1 MEIFKEL
8 NNDAIR
14 LDIDA
19 GTKEE
24 MFKVLVEALV
34 VTEQIDPALPALEE
48 VLRREAVLSTGV
60 GNGVALPHA
69 RLENYTGFAL
79 AFGRPLQPLDLDAVD
94 EQPADLF
101 FMLLADKNDPGTIVK
116 ILGRLARLCD
126 DESVRMGLREADT
139 PAAVNKVFRDSES
152 S

>member
-1 MEIFKEL
+1 MEIWKEL
-8 NNDAIR
+8 NSNAVL

-24 MFKVLVEALV
+24 VFEALV
-34 VTEQIDPALPALEE
+34 ESLVLTDQIDPALPALEE

-69 RLENYTGFAL
+69 RMESYPGFAL
-79 AFGRPLQPLDLDAVD
+79 AFGRPKEPLDVDAVD
-94 EQPADLF
+94 RQPADLF
-101 FMLLADKNDPGTIVK
+101 FLLLADKDDPATIVK

-126 DESVRMGLREADT
+126 DEAVRDGLRKAGT
-139 PAAVNKVFRDSES
+139 PATVIKVIRASES

>member
-1 MEIFKEL
+1 MPARKI
-8 NNDAIR
+8 
-14 LDIDA
+14 
-19 GTKEE
+19 
-24 MFKVLVEALV
+24 
-34 VTEQIDPALPALEE
+34 TEQIDPALPALEE

-69 RLENYTGFAL
+69 RLENYNGFAL
-79 AFGRPLQPLDLDAVD
+79 AFGRPLQPLDVDAVD

-101 FMLLADKNDPGTIVK
+101 FMLLADKDDPGTIVK

-126 DESVRMGLREADT
+126 DESVRMGLRKAGT
-139 PAAVNKVFRDSES
+139 PAAVIEVFRDFES

>member
-1 MEIFKEL
+1 MDIWKEL
-8 NNDAIR
+8 NSDAIR

-24 MFKVLVEALV
+24 IFNVLVEALV
-34 VTEQIDPALPALEE
+34 ITEQVDPALPALEE

-79 AFGRPLQPLDLDAVD
+79 AFGRPMEPLDVDAVD
-94 EQPADLF
+94 RQPADLF

-126 DESVRMGLREADT
+126 DESVRKELRKAGT
-139 PAAVNKVFRDSES
+139 PAAVIKVVRNSEGS
-152 S
+152 

>member
-1 MEIFKEL
+1 MDIWKEL
-8 NNDAIR
+8 NSDAIR

-24 MFKVLVEALV
+24 IFNVLVEALV
-34 VTEQIDPALPALEE
+34 ITEQVDPALPALEE

-79 AFGRPLQPLDLDAVD
+79 AFGRPLEPLDVDAVD
-94 EQPADLF
+94 RQPADLF

-126 DESVRMGLREADT
+126 DESVRKELRNAGT
-139 PAAVNKVFRDSES
+139 PAAVIKVVRNSEGS
-152 S
+152 

>member
-1 MEIFKEL
+1 MDIWKEL
-8 NNDAIR
+8 NSDAIR

-24 MFKVLVEALV
+24 IFNVLVEALV
-34 VTEQIDPALPALEE
+34 ITEQVDPALPALEE

-69 RLENYTGFAL
+69 RLENYSGFAL
-79 AFGRPLQPLDLDAVD
+79 AFGRPLKPLDVDAVD
-94 EQPADLF
+94 RQPADLF

-126 DESVRMGLREADT
+126 DESVRKELRKAGT
-139 PAAVNKVFRDSES
+139 PAAVIKVVRNSEGS
-152 S
+152 